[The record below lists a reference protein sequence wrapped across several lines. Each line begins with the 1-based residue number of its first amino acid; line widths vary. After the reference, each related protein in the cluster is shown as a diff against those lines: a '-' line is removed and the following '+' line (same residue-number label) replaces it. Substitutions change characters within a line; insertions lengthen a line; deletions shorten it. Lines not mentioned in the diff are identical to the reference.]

1 MSRLAARTAH
11 NKNNNKKE
19 SSLADSKPALEKGV
33 SVEEVFKWYLCPSP
47 LCHNGLN
54 QEPRAHRGERNE
66 CRYIVTEL
74 RDFLRKNSL
83 PVSGRKADLVERVV
97 GHLHS
102 GSRGSSSSND
112 ESSEDEEKSESESEG
127 EGTHPTGARCSVVR
141 I

>member
-1 MSRLAARTAH
+1 
-11 NKNNNKKE
+11 
-19 SSLADSKPALEKGV
+19 
-33 SVEEVFKWYLCPSP
+33 
-47 LCHNGLN
+47 
-54 QEPRAHRGERNE
+54 
-66 CRYIVTEL
+66 VTEL

-127 EGTHPTGARCSVVR
+127 EGTHPTGARCLVVR